1 MEGKLGVTLAQ
12 SQHEAMTQAL
22 ASKVMVITGGPGVGK
37 TTIVKSIL
45 QIVTAKG
52 VGIALGAPTG
62 RDPRRQLHL
71 CIAHSY
77 LTSRRP
83 SSEAAVREHRAGCE
97 DHPSTA

>member
-71 CIAHSY
+71 CIAHS
-77 LTSRRP
+77 
-83 SSEAAVREHRAGCE
+83 
-97 DHPSTA
+97 